1 MRTGLTSGPSA
12 AEKKANDKK
21 TAAANAKRYSQ
32 KVITGGSQNTYNVA
46 SGRNVTLDNGKLY
59 ENGISYSLNESNG
72 RYESHTGARNYYT
85 LGDVNPPPAAAAAPS
100 APARSSG
107 GGGGSSRPSGG
118 TASYG
123 TTNPSA
129 GNTGS
134 QPLDATT
141 AALMEMIASL
151 TASIADKPKIDAS
164 DVSKPA
170 GAGLASTILTNSYIP
185 SSEKKK
191 KSYLT
196 PIAVG

>member
-12 AEKKANDKK
+12 AEKKASDKK
-21 TAAANAKRYSQ
+21 KAAANAKRYSQ

-46 SGRNVTLDNGKLY
+46 SGGNVTLDNGKLY
-59 ENGISYSLNESNG
+59 ENDRVYSLNESNG

-85 LGDVNPPPAAAAAPS
+85 LGDINQPPPPAPPPAAAPS
-100 APARSSG
+100 SGG
-107 GGGGSSRPSGG
+107 GGGGSSRPSGS
-118 TASYG
+118 TQSYG
-123 TTNPSA
+123 TVNPTA
-129 GNTGS
+129 GNSGN
-134 QPLDATT
+134 QQLDATT

-151 TASIADKPKIDAS
+151 TASIADRAEIDSS
-164 DVSKPA
+164 DVSKPP
-170 GAGLASTILTNSYIP
+170 GAGLSSTILTNSYVP

>member
-1 MRTGLTSGPSA
+1 MRTGLTSGPSP

-21 TAAANAKRYSQ
+21 QAEANAKRYSQ
-32 KVITGGSQNTYNVA
+32 KVITGGSQNTDNVA

-85 LGDVNPPPAAAAAPS
+85 LGDINKPAPAPAPAAAPS
-100 APARSSG
+100 SGG

-123 TTNPSA
+123 TVNPSA
-129 GNTGS
+129 GNSGN
-134 QPLDATT
+134 QQLDATT

-151 TASIADKPKIDAS
+151 TASIADQPKIDAS
-164 DVSKPA
+164 DVSKPP
-170 GAGLASTILTNSYIP
+170 GAGLSSTILTNSYIP

>member
-85 LGDVNPPPAAAAAPS
+85 LGDVNPPPAAAAPS

-107 GGGGSSRPSGG
+107 GGGGSSRPSSG

-123 TTNPSA
+123 TTSPSG

-151 TASIADKPKIDAS
+151 TASIATSKEADVS
-164 DVSKPA
+164 DVTKP
-170 GAGLASTILTNSYIP
+170 GPGLASTILTNSYIP